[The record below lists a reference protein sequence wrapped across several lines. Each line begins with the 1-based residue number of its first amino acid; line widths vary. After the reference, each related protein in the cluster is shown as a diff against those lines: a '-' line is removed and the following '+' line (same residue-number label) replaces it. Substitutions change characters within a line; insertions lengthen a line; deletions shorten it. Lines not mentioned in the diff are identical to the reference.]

1 MTVPL
6 SLYTYVHMN
15 SASRIHDA
23 VVIGAG
29 LSGLTAATRLQR
41 AGRDVVVLEAAD
53 RIGGRLLRQT
63 VGGVTVDGGGAWVAP
78 SQHRVRALLDELG
91 LTLRPTYTEG
101 RHVVRVD
108 GAVHTARGTIPP
120 LPFHALADGGLAIA
134 RLELMARSLPLRSR
148 HLDTKTFGEW
158 MRRHTRSQGARTML
172 EIAVGATTGSS
183 VDDVSLLAFAQMIR
197 SAGSFHQL
205 TGVHGAAQDARI
217 VGGSVSLC
225 ERLADRLGPGRIHLG
240 SAVTAVEQSSD
251 LVTVRV
257 VGGRTV
263 RASRVITAIDPGMCA
278 RIEFGSGLPAPRRA
292 LHDTFTMGSGIKF
305 HLAYDTPFWRYRG
318 FSGQAL
324 TDDGSVGMFFDA
336 TADAD
341 GPGVLVGFLG
351 GFAKAATGDERPLT
365 DTDVTARATQIGLE
379 VEQLFGTA
387 PSPPIDYCEQ
397 DWRAEPHVSGCVPAP
412 APGVL
417 SAIGPAPIRPY
428 GRLHWAGAEFA
439 DAWSGYMDGAV
450 RSGERAA
457 AEVA

>member
-1 MTVPL
+1 MK
-6 SLYTYVHMN
+6 N
-15 SASRIHDA
+15 ASTIHDII
-23 VVIGAG
+23 VIGAG
-29 LSGLTAATRLQR
+29 LAGLTAATRLRR

-78 SQHRVRALLDELG
+78 TQHRVRALLDEVG

-108 GAVHTARGTIPP
+108 GAVHTGRGTIPP
-120 LPFHALADGGLAIA
+120 LPFHALADGGLAVA
-134 RLELMARSLPLRSR
+134 RLELMARLLPLRSR
-148 HLDTKTFGEW
+148 QLDTKTFGDW

-172 EIAVGATTGSS
+172 EIAVSATTGSS
-183 VDDVSLLAFAQMIR
+183 VDDVSLLAIAQMIR
-197 SAGSFHQL
+197 SAGGFHQL

-225 ERLADRLGPGRIHLG
+225 DRLADRLGPSRIHLG
-240 SAVTAVEQSSD
+240 AAVTAVEQSSD
-251 LVTVRV
+251 TVTVRV

-278 RIEFGSGLPAPRRA
+278 RIDFGAGLPAPRRA

-305 HLAYDTPFWRYRG
+305 HLAYDTPFWRHRG
-318 FSGQAL
+318 FSGQAF
-324 TDDGSVGMFFDA
+324 TDDGMVGILFDA
-336 TADAD
+336 TADAC

-351 GFAKAATGDERPLT
+351 GFAETSNGDERPLT
-365 DTDVTARATQIGLE
+365 VTNATRAAQIGLE
-379 VEQLFGTA
+379 VEQLFGAA

-397 DWRAEPHVSGCVPAP
+397 DWREEPHVSGCVPAP

-417 SAIGPAPIRPY
+417 SAIGPAPVRPY